1 MVLSTGIGLEIRDSQ
16 FRTWNQSRNR
26 NRVLGMF
33 SLGTGIGIE
42 FWACSVSEPESESSP
57 RLGQSQNRNRN
68 RAPGLDS
75 LGTGIGIEKIGT
87 GNLCLDCAFVE
98 NTLFYIDP

>member
-16 FRTWNQSRNR
+16 FRTW
-26 NRVLGMF
+26 
-33 SLGTGIGIE
+33 
-42 FWACSVSEPESESSP
+42 
-57 RLGQSQNRNRN
+57 N

-87 GNLCLDCAFVE
+87 GNL
-98 NTLFYIDP
+98 